1 MKQEFIT
8 HEDFE
13 AQSEGEVSEHIIKDD
28 EPYSDVA
35 TSCKEL
41 SGIAKSGNGFSHIS
55 VPREIKRQRVVNAF
69 QDAFEL
75 IGGIAR
81 LAHWGDSHP
90 TDFYKL
96 YGRLLPAE
104 AARKAVDV
112 EERRVIHV
120 LPKGQLDE

>member
-8 HEDFE
+8 AEDYE
-13 AQSEGEVSEHIIKDD
+13 AQSEGTISDKVIKDE
-28 EPYSDVA
+28 EPYSETAEV
-35 TSCKEL
+35 CKEL
-41 SGIAKSGNGFSHIS
+41 SGIARSGNGLSHIS
-55 VPREIKRQRVVNAF
+55 VPREIKRSRVVNAF

-81 LAHWGDSHP
+81 LAHWGDQHP

-104 AARKAVDV
+104 AGRKAQDV
-112 EERRVIHV
+112 EEQRVIHV
-120 LPKGQLDE
+120 LPKGALDE